1 MQVKEDS
8 KITLNICYGCMQ
20 HLDEGERVCHRC
32 GYDCSVRHNPEDA
45 LPEGA
50 VLSGKY
56 LVGKV
61 IGRGGFG
68 ITYLGVDLHLQVRVA
83 IKEYFPAGLSFRSS
97 SYQVSSMSSDGGSM
111 NFAHGCEAF
120 LNEARMLAKYSSK
133 NIVHVRDYFNEH
145 DTAYII
151 MDFVDGKTLGKVA
164 EESGGR
170 IAPDRLLPLMN
181 PLMLQLDKLHND
193 NVIHRDIK
201 PDNIMLVEGE
211 PGEENYL
218 VLLDFGAAR
227 SFISEN
233 LTHNYSSIVT
243 PGFAPLE
250 QYSQNSRQGP
260 YTDVY
265 ALSATIY
272 GLITGTN
279 PPTATERVAENVP
292 VPKFNEFG
300 IAVSKNTEDALFH
313 GMELR
318 SADRTQTMR
327 ELYNELYGKSVQ
339 GDLGEPGGQNSG
351 QDDPPDPPRKGI
363 LFLIAIVCV
372 ALVSVFC
379 FGIKQAEPDA
389 ASSSV
394 PAMTSADSPYAGEES
409 GYYELGLQAEKAK
422 DYDLAASYYQCSS
435 DEGEPAGI
443 NKLGECFYYGRG
455 RKKNYQKAFDCFTKA
470 TDLGEAAAMY
480 NLALCYETG
489 NGVKEKNARMAIAYY
504 QMAADLGNQDAA
516 KKLK

>member
-1 MQVKEDS
+1 MKEDNR
-8 KITLNICYGCMQ
+8 ITLNICYGCM
-20 HLDEGERVCHRC
+20 HYLDEGERICHRC

-56 LVGKV
+56 LVGRV

-68 ITYLGVDLHLQVRVA
+68 VTYLGIDLHLQVLVA
-83 IKEYFPAGLSFRSS
+83 IKEYFPAGLSIRSS
-97 SYQVSSMSSDGGSM
+97 SGYRVTSLPSDAGGM

-120 LNEARMLAKYSSK
+120 LKEARMLAKYSSK
-133 NIVHVRDYFNEH
+133 YVVHVRDYFNEH
-145 DTAYII
+145 GTAYII
-151 MDFVDGKTLGKVA
+151 MDFVDGKTLSEVA
-164 EESGGR
+164 MESGGK
-170 IAPDRLLPLMN
+170 IAPDIILSLMN
-181 PLMLQLDKLHND
+181 PLILQLDKLHGD
-193 NVIHRDIK
+193 NMIHRDIK
-201 PDNIMLVEGE
+201 PDNIMLVGNDL
-211 PGEENYL
+211 EEEKHL

-227 SFISEN
+227 SFISGN
-233 LTHNYSSIVT
+233 LTQNYSAIVT

-292 VPKFNEFG
+292 LPEFREFG
-300 IAVSKNTEDALFH
+300 IAVSKNIEDALFH
-313 GMELR
+313 GMELK
-318 SADRTQTMR
+318 STDRTQTMR
-327 ELYNELYGKSVQ
+327 ELYDELNGKPVQ
-339 GDLGEPGGQNSG
+339 GESGESGEQDGGQK
-351 QDDPPDPPRKGI
+351 DPHRKSI

-379 FGIKQAEPDA
+379 FGIKQAGPDA
-389 ASSSV
+389 LPAFSTTSTGSS
-394 PAMTSADSPYAGEES
+394 TYAGGKN
-409 GYYELGLQAEKAK
+409 GYYEMGLQAEKAA

-435 DEGEPAGI
+435 DEGEPEGI

-455 RKKNYQKAFDCFTKA
+455 RKKDYQKAFDCFNKA
-470 TDLGEAAAMY
+470 ADLGETDALY
-480 NLALCYETG
+480 NLAVCYETG

-504 QMAADLGNQDAA
+504 QMAADQGNQDAA